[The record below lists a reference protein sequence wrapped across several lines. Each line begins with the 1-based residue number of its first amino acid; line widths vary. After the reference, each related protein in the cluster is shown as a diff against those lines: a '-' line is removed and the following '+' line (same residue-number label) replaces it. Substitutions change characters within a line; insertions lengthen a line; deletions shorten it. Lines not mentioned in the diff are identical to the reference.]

1 MTVSRQARALLLG
14 ATIAVLTLGAG
25 CSGDGED
32 PEPFIEPDDAA
43 ANAVLPIESDLPA
56 GWNEIGRNEPEG
68 GTIDLS
74 EYLKAEPTC
83 ADVAALVESGGLF
96 GHEPESPEEA
106 PPGTAS
112 AEFERPSSEDLVDAN
127 LEARIDVKELAG
139 DIEGSWGL
147 IQAIFE
153 AEETKTCFEAAFTNG
168 LAAWLDEEDLPGAI
182 EMTVAATEPAVEA
195 PQEGIGLGFDV
206 DLTVAARQFDLTV
219 QLYLWP
225 YANGGV
231 TVTLFTER
239 DSIAMAELGGI
250 LDAIDRKIVQ
260 AAAAGVRP
268 D

>member
-1 MTVSRQARALLLG
+1 MTVSRTARALLLG
-14 ATIAVLTLGAG
+14 IAIAALTLGAA
-25 CSGDGED
+25 CSGDEED
-32 PEPFIEPDDAA
+32 PEPFIEPNDTA
-43 ANAVLPIESDLPA
+43 ANAALPVEGDLPA

-74 EYLKAEPTC
+74 EYLKAEPAC

-96 GHEPESPEEA
+96 GHEPDSPDEA
-106 PPGTAS
+106 APGSAS

-127 LEARIDVKELAG
+127 LEARIDVKELAT

-153 AEETKTCFEAAFTNG
+153 AEETKLCFEAAFTNG
-168 LAAWLDEEDLPGAI
+168 LAAWLEQEDLPGAI
-182 EMTVAATEPAVEA
+182 EMTVAATEPAVVA

-239 DSIAMAELGGI
+239 DSVAMAELPGI
-250 LDAIDRKIVQ
+250 LDAIDSKIVR
-260 AAAAGVRP
+260 AAAAGAKP